1 MPPSTTGGAVLERT
15 DPAQLDVLGEFELDV
30 QVTTDTA
37 SGYTVRRCDT
47 SDTCGSTCASACA
60 SN

>member
-1 MPPSTTGGAVLERT
+1 MINSSTLPTS
-15 DPAQLDVLGEFELDV
+15 DPASADVMAEFELDV
-30 QVTTDTA
+30 TVTTDA
-37 SGYTVRRCDT
+37 AVGYTARRCDT